1 MRNVNEMILKEGGNV
16 FRTEPKDPDSGLTQ
30 RIATSDVDT
39 TINWMNKTFGFK
51 FVDADKLGTTGKK
64 VKPDGSF
71 EENSSGDIDLNVDV
85 RELPK
90 EEIIAK
96 LTAWCQKQGIP
107 DLEIMNKGRTFTAG
121 WIANAGLQVHFRTP
135 INGDPK
141 NGYVQT
147 DFMLTDNPDLQRGA
161 KRGGTENFSG
171 ADRAVMLSSLARGRG
186 LKFSPTKG
194 LVDPEKGDEVVAN
207 SWDKIAVILL
217 GPGAKEEDTHTVE
230 QMLAKIK
237 NLPEYEQL
245 VQGIRDNFEK
255 QGRMFP
261 ESAKGIFHGIRLA
274 EKQKRTDEIVG
285 RAVKGLAKGVAKTAG
300 GVYRRGRDG
309 VKSGI
314 AGYKAGRSAFTP
326 GGSLRDMPG
335 AYAAAGG
342 ARTSIAQVGDKV
354 SKGVDKVKK
363 YAGVKDEPVTGRSG
377 VARDDEPRKV
387 NLPGVQT
394 GSSFEDKNGRRWL
407 YIDNDQKWYTFK
419 NGKPIKSLDAKK
431 GYSLFLRIKKQD
443 PKKVIESVTLKETGG
458 REINHAEDLIFW
470 EGSKGAKRALQ
481 AIIDLE
487 KGGHKNVTVKWD
499 GSPAVIF
506 GRDENGEFIFTD
518 KAGYGAV
525 KTDGKAKSPD
535 QLKDILLSRGGGKM
549 KDDPGR
555 IAFAD
560 NMADVFKIYE
570 KAVPKDYRGF
580 FKGDLL
586 YYTTPEVEDGRYIF
600 QPQLVRYSVKTDSDL
615 GKRISQSTT
624 GIVIH
629 REVNAE
635 GQEGPVQNADVI
647 QGNSVMVFPSVTVSE
662 PPKIDNAGVKK
673 LANLINT
680 RGPEID
686 KLVDP
691 NTLAQKQMKGFGD
704 MMYNYINTKVD
715 TGLDNLGKDF
725 IKWMDTKNMSMKM
738 RQKVTDHIKE
748 NMSGF
753 ASLWSIVSG
762 IQNVKDDVIRQMDSA
777 EGDVKATT
785 AGKPG
790 GEGYV
795 LSDPQGSIKF
805 VNRKEFTAANRAVE
819 R

>member
-1 MRNVNEMILKEGGNV
+1 MKEEKMLLKEGGNV

-30 RIATSDVDT
+30 RIATADVDT
-39 TINWMNKTFGFK
+39 TIDWLNKTFGFK

-64 VKPDGSF
+64 VKPDGTF
-71 EENSSGDIDLNVDV
+71 EENSSGDIDLNVDI

-90 EEIIAK
+90 EEIIQK
-96 LTAWCQKQGIP
+96 LTAWCQEQGIP

-121 WIANAGLQVHFRTP
+121 WVANAGLQVHFRTP

-207 SWDKIAVILL
+207 TWDKIAVVLL

-285 RAVKGLAKGVAKTAG
+285 KAIKGVAKLGAKTAG
-300 GVYRRGRDG
+300 AAYRVGRD
-309 VKSGI
+309 
-314 AGYKAGRSAFTP
+314 ATKAGVGGYRAGRAAFSP
-326 GGSLRDMPG
+326 GGSVGDMAG
-335 AYAAAGG
+335 AYASVKNAPKTTIGQVSDRVG
-342 ARTSIAQVGDKV
+342 A
-354 SKGVDKVKK
+354 GVDKVKK
-363 YAGVKDEPVTGRSG
+363 FAGVKDDPVAGKSG
-377 VARDDEPRKV
+377 AKPEADDIIVISAKSR
-387 NLPGVQT
+387 
-394 GSSFEDKNGRRWL
+394 
-407 YIDNDQKWYTFK
+407 
-419 NGKPIKSLDAKK
+419 NGKVITKEIPMKDFPKYQARGWAMGKIK
-431 GYSLFLRIKKQD
+431 
-443 PKKVIESVTLKETGG
+443 ESIQLAEGG

-487 KGGHKNVTVKWD
+487 KGGHQNVTVKWD

-525 KTDGKAKSPD
+525 KTDGKAKNPE
-535 QLKDILLSRGGGKM
+535 QLKDILLNRSGGKN

-555 IAFAD
+555 IAFAN
-560 NMADVFKIYE
+560 NMADVFTMYQ
-570 KAVPKDYRGF
+570 KAVPEDYRGF

-586 YYTTPEVEDGRYIF
+586 YYDTPEIEDGNYVF
-600 QPQLVRYSVKTDSDL
+600 QPQLVRYSVKVDSDL
-615 GKRISQSTT
+615 GKRIGQSKT

-629 REVNAE
+629 REVNSE

-647 QGNSVMVFPSVTVSE
+647 KGGGVMVFPSVTVSE
-662 PPKIDNAGVKK
+662 PPQIDNTRVKK
-673 LANLINT
+673 LANLINA
-680 RGPEID
+680 RGAEID
-686 KLVDP
+686 KLIDP
-691 NTLAQKQMKGFGD
+691 NTLAEKQMKGFSD
-704 MMYNYINTKVD
+704 MLYNYINTKVD

-725 IKWMDTKNMSMKM
+725 IKWLDTKKLSMKM
-738 RQKVTDHIKE
+738 KQKVIEHIKE
-748 NMSGF
+748 YPTGF

-762 IQNVKDDVIRQMDSA
+762 IQKVKDDVIRQMDNA

-805 VNRKEFTAANRAVE
+805 VNRTEFTAANRAVE